1 MIDNFCYFVFY
12 FNIKKPF
19 SKGTCYF
26 KHCMLLFTEPN
37 FTQCQLD
44 IKVTPSYFY
53 TKDLYIYFVPYN
65 YPKSSKAQENYNLP
79 LKLRGC
85 NIFVIALVKI

>member
-65 YPKSSKAQENYNLP
+65 YPKSSMAQ
-79 LKLRGC
+79 
-85 NIFVIALVKI
+85 KITTYH